1 MAIKRV
7 SKVDSGFSAASM
19 TDMVFLLLMFVLMA
33 LTMVNPNALRLMLPK
48 STNLI
53 KEKPYTTVSITP
65 DLRYYVETTEVKLD
79 QLESALQAKL
89 SGMEKP
95 LISLHTDENVPI
107 RYVVTVMNI
116 AKNNNFTLVLATN
129 PEPR

>member
-33 LTMVNPNALRLMLPK
+33 LTLVNPNALRLVLPR

-53 KEKPYTTVSITP
+53 KEKPYTSVSITP
-65 DLRYYVETTEVKLD
+65 DLRYYVETTEVAFD
-79 QLESALQAKL
+79 QLEPMLRSKL
-89 SGMEKP
+89 DGMENP
-95 LISLHTDENVPI
+95 MISLHMDENVPI
-107 RYVVTVMNI
+107 KWAVAVMNI
-116 AKNNNFTLVLATN
+116 AKDNNYTLVLATN
-129 PEPR
+129 PQ

>member
-33 LTMVNPNALRLMLPK
+33 LTLVNPNALKLVLPR
-48 STNLI
+48 SSNQI

-65 DLRYYVETTEVKLD
+65 DLKYYVETQEVPFN
-79 QLESALQAKL
+79 QLEPTLRAKL
-89 SGMEKP
+89 EGKENPM
-95 LISLHTDENVPI
+95 ISLHTDENVPI
-107 RYVVTVMNI
+107 KYAVGVMNI
-116 AKNNNFTLVLATN
+116 AKNNKYTLVLATS
-129 PEPR
+129 PE